1 MTNVPPDDNWPNQ
14 VPAAPIPAAPTASAP
29 TAPPPTAAGPV
40 AGWYPDGSG
49 ATRWW
54 DGTQWGQVA
63 PAAAPAPPVPT
74 VPAAAASLYQGSAA
88 APAAG
93 PPPPPWGTWSWGN
106 GAPIDRN
113 TLPHYDSSK
122 KVTAGILAILLGGL
136 GVHKFY
142 LGYTAEGIIMILLL
156 FCGISPIIG
165 LVEGIIY
172 LTKSDPDFYWTY
184 EAARKPWF

>member
-1 MTNVPPDDNWPNQ
+1 MTNVPPNDDWPNQ
-14 VPAAPIPAAPTASAP
+14 VPAAPTPSAP
-29 TAPPPTAAGPV
+29 TPSAPTPAGPV

-54 DGTQWGQVA
+54 DGTTWGQVA
-63 PAAAPAPPVPT
+63 AAAPT
-74 VPAAAASLYQGSAA
+74 VPAAAASLYQSSPGAFS
-88 APAAG
+88 AG

-113 TLPHYDSSK
+113 TLPPYDSSK
-122 KVTAGILAILLGGL
+122 KVTAGILALLLGGL

-142 LGYTAEGIIMILLL
+142 LGYTAEGVIMILLL

-165 LVEGIIY
+165 LIEGIIY
-172 LTKSDPDFYWTY
+172 LTKSDPEFYWTY
-184 EAARKPWF
+184 EAAQKPWF

>member
-1 MTNVPPDDNWPNQ
+1 MTNVPPNDDWPNQ
-14 VPAAPIPAAPTASAP
+14 VPAAPTAPAPTG
-29 TAPPPTAAGPV
+29 TGPV
-40 AGWYPDGSG
+40 AGWYTDGSG

-74 VPAAAASLYQGSAA
+74 MPTVPAAAASLYQGSAA
-88 APAAG
+88 APTVG

-106 GAPIDRN
+106 GAPIDRT

-142 LGYTAEGIIMILLL
+142 LGYTTEGIIMILLL
-156 FCGISPIIG
+156 FCGISPIIA

-172 LTKSDPDFYWTY
+172 LTKSDPEFYWTY
-184 EAARKPWF
+184 EAAQKPWF